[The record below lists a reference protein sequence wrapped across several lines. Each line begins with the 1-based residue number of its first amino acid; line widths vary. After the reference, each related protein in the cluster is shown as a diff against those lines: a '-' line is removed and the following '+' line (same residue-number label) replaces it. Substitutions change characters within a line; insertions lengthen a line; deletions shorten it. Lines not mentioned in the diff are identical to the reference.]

1 MKRTTRFAYGPG
13 RRVPMIPGGAD
24 TRFLETAGVVSFRLL
39 TVAAVG
45 YLAFQLFIQVRS
57 VALATITALLIGTI
71 LQPLAA
77 RLRELGVPR
86 TLSAVIVFVG
96 SLLLLTMTG
105 SFVVGQVVDQAPE
118 IQDRATEA
126 LADLAERL
134 KEPPFNIESER
145 LDNIDQ
151 EITDW
156 IQGSGILNADRAA
169 SIGGFATSA
178 FSGVFIAL
186 TLLFFICK
194 DGDKFP
200 RYLEAVIGPE
210 RGARMNRVGAEIWTT
225 TAAYLRGVGLTGLVD
240 GVLIGIALAILG
252 VPLYVPLALLTFMGS
267 FIPLVGATL
276 AGILAAT
283 VALAA
288 NGPGTAIVVVVVVLA
303 VQQLEG
309 NLLAPLLLGRA
320 VQLHPVTILLSL
332 AVGATVAGIWGAL
345 LSVPAAAAIR
355 TAIVE
360 FVPSLHE
367 LDEIDPDLPDGDGQK
382 PPTGDHHES
391 DN

>member
-1 MKRTTRFAYGPG
+1 
-13 RRVPMIPGGAD
+13 MIPGGAD
-24 TRFLETAGVVSFRLL
+24 TPFLATAGVVSFRML

-45 YLAFQLFIQVRS
+45 YLGFQLFIQVRS
-57 VALATITALLIGTI
+57 VALAMITALLIGSV
-71 LQPLAA
+71 LQPLAS
-77 RLRELGVPR
+77 RLRRLGVPR

-96 SLLLLTMTG
+96 SILLLALTG
-105 SFVVGQVVDQAPE
+105 SFVVSQVVDQAPE

-126 LADLAERL
+126 LDDLTERL

-145 LDNIDQ
+145 LDNLDQ

-156 IQGSGILNADRAA
+156 IQDSGILSADRAA

-178 FSGVFIAL
+178 FSGLFIAL

-200 RYLEAVIGPE
+200 RYLEAVIGSE
-210 RGARMNRVGAEIWTT
+210 RGERVNRVGAEVWST
-225 TAAYLRGVGLTGLVD
+225 TASYLRGVGLTGLVD
-240 GVLIGIALAILG
+240 GVLIGVALAILG
-252 VPLYVPLALLTFMGS
+252 VPLYLPLALLTFMGS
-267 FIPLVGATL
+267 FIPLVGATV

-283 VALAA
+283 VALAT
-288 NGPGTAIVVVVVVLA
+288 NGPGTALIVIIVVLA

-309 NLLAPLLLGRA
+309 NLLAPMLLGRA

-345 LSVPAAAAIR
+345 LSVPAAAAVR
-355 TAIVE
+355 TALTE
-360 FVPSLHE
+360 FVPALQKLDDETEMSDSGGDEQNRPSSSLE
-367 LDEIDPDLPDGDGQK
+367 TPAD
-382 PPTGDHHES
+382 
-391 DN
+391 